1 MAQTGHR
8 VLSEHPLNSEP
19 PTASLVSSFLTPT
32 SSIYSRNH
40 GEIRSLPDDYA
51 LSISSEVVGV
61 STTVSSIPLADLKAL
76 PKQDVVTV
84 LACAG
89 NRRIE
94 MDEEKEVEGLK
105 WGGSAI
111 ANCHFAGTLLRD
123 LLSKAGV
130 TLDDLR
136 AKGLAGKLHI
146 HFESDQECQDDKIY
160 AASLPLEM
168 ALNPERPTLLAYEM
182 NHSPLTKPHGAPL
195 RLVVPG
201 IIGARSVKWL
211 ERIIIRDH
219 ESDNFYQKRDY
230 KVLPPEA
237 TPKTKADFLKQT
249 PALMEFPLNSEICE
263 PEEHAVVD
271 VSLPESTV
279 TVKGYAIG
287 AHGVPIASVHVALI
301 PLPISDSTGAATTT
315 PVSVPEIASSELCKI
330 RLAASNLPSS
340 AWTPASLDA
349 GPTSSA
355 SSSSSVK
362 HTKHWAWTLFSA
374 TLPVPDSLL
383 KLAELGVGGSGTQVA
398 AVSYAV
404 DVEGKKQELQTE
416 WNLRGVAEASWSVR
430 RFRVRK
436 AVS

>member
-1 MAQTGHR
+1 MAQPGHR

-19 PTASLVSSFLTPT
+19 PLASLVSSFLTPT
-32 SSIYSRNH
+32 SSTYSRNH
-40 GEIRSLPDDYA
+40 GEIRSLPDDYT
-51 LSISSEVVGV
+51 LGISSEVEGV
-61 STTVSSIPLADLKAL
+61 SNTVSSVSLADLKAL
-76 PKQDVVTV
+76 PKHDVVTV

-94 MDEEKEVEGLK
+94 MDEMKEVEGLK

-123 LLSKAGV
+123 LISKAGI

-136 AKGLAGKLHI
+136 ARGLAEKLHI
-146 HFESDQECQDDKIY
+146 HFESDQECEDDKIY

-168 ALNPERPTLLAYEM
+168 ALDPERPTLLAYEM
-182 NHSPLTKPHGAPL
+182 NHAALTKPHGAPL
-195 RLVVPG
+195 RLVVPA

-211 ERIIIRDH
+211 ERVIIRDH
-219 ESDNFYQKRDY
+219 ECENFYQKHDY
-230 KVLPPEA
+230 KVLPPQA
-237 TPKTKADFLKQT
+237 TPETKADFLKQT

-263 PEEHAVVD
+263 PEEAVVVD
-271 VSLPESTV
+271 VSLPNPAV

-287 AHGVPIASVHVALI
+287 ARGVPIASVHVALV
-301 PLPISDSTGAATTT
+301 PLPQIDSTDASTAPT
-315 PVSVPEIASSELCKI
+315 SVPEIASSEICKI
-330 RLAASNLPSS
+330 RLAASNLPPA
-340 AWTPASLDA
+340 AWTSATLDIGPAS
-349 GPTSSA
+349 PTP
-355 SSSSSVK
+355 SSSSAHHAK
-362 HTKHWAWTLFSA
+362 RWAWTLFSA

-383 KLAELGVGGSGTQVA
+383 KLAELGVGASGAQVA

-430 RFRVRK
+430 RFKVRK
-436 AVS
+436 VVS